1 MQLIPTNH
9 FRLKILI
16 VDDAK
21 LVVYRLV
28 SLLADMKGEADLHE
42 AYSYEEAMAEI
53 VNNTPDVLLLDI
65 QMPGKNGIQLLATI
79 RQRYP
84 NMIIIMLTNMVS
96 SRYKELCREMGANHF
111 VDKSSDFEKI
121 PGIILSLMPY
131 KLY

>member
-1 MQLIPTNH
+1 MQSIHTNH

-28 SLLADMKGEADLHE
+28 SLLADMKGETDLCE
-42 AYSYEEAMAEI
+42 AYCYEEAMAEI

-65 QMPGKNGIQLLATI
+65 QMPGRNGIELLSAI

-96 SRYKELCREMGANHF
+96 SRYKELCDEMGANHF

-121 PGIILSLMPY
+121 PGIILSLMPTNKY
-131 KLY
+131 